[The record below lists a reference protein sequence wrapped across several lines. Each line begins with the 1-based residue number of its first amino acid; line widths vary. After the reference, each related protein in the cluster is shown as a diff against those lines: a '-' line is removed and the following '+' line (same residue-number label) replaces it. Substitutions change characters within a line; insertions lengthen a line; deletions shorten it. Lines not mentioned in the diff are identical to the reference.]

1 MDVAAKAVERISA
14 EISGLKERQNAAREE
29 AERATE
35 RLEELEER
43 KAKLTSGAF
52 AGQGGAAEELS
63 VAMARLWEALDEES
77 EALSRTKAH
86 AEQAV
91 QELDRFI
98 VEAEVEY
105 HEAEKHLARK
115 RYEAISEERY
125 ALDEEAEEAM
135 FVLLGVLDRL
145 EGLHK
150 KQFRVAEAYNPS
162 LASSQDPRETI
173 ENWLARRFSR
183 WLSLESMEKYDAPL
197 AELDPLA
204 LKPEPDGVSLRD
216 EGASA
221 PASPEKPK
229 GHMRHLY

>member
-14 EISGLKERQNAAREE
+14 EISGLKERQNAAHEE

-35 RLEELEER
+35 RLQALGDR
-43 KAKLTSGAF
+43 KAKLAFGATSG
-52 AGQGGAAEELS
+52 QGRTAEELS
-63 VAMARLWEALDEES
+63 AVMSSLWEALDEES
-77 EALSRTKAH
+77 VALSRTKAH

-125 ALDEEAEEAM
+125 AQDEEAEEA
-135 FVLLGVLDRL
+135 VVALLGVLDRL

-150 KQFRVAEAYNPS
+150 KQVRAAEAYNPS
-162 LASSQDPRETI
+162 LASQEPRETI

-183 WLSLESMEKYDAPL
+183 WLSLESLEKYDAPL

-204 LKPEPDGVSLRD
+204 LKPEPNRGSSRE
-216 EGASA
+216 EGAGA
-221 PASPEKPK
+221 PASPEKPR
-229 GHMRHLY
+229 GPLY